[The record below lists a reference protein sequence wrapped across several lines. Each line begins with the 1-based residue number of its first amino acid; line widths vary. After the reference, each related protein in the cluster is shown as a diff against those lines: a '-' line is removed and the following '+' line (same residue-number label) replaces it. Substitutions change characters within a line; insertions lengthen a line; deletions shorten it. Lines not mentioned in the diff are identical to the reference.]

1 MAMQTDVKAAYITA
15 GGANVF
21 GGPARVKGVFINA
34 SGAATVEFTDGSA
47 SGTSRLKFT
56 VPASA
61 TGNPVYIPIPGEG
74 VKFDISIYANAASN
88 VNSVTV
94 FYG

>member
-1 MAMQTDVKAAYITA
+1 MTMQTDVKSAFITS
-15 GGANVF
+15 GGANVYA
-21 GGPARVKGVFINA
+21 GPARVKGVFINA
-34 SGAATVEFTDGSA
+34 SGAATVEFTDGGTT
-47 SGTSRLKFT
+47 GTSLLKFT

-61 TGNPVYIPIPGEG
+61 TANPVFIPIPGEG
-74 VKFDISIYANAASN
+74 VKFTTSIYANTASG